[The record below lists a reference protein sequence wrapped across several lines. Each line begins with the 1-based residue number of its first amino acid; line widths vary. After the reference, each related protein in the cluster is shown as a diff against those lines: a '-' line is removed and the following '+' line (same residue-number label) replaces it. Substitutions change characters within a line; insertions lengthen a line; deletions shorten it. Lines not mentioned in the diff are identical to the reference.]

1 MKKWYSNICSKYGK
15 FEKPN
20 TSYFLEKT
28 LLLST
33 IYSTCKNEDD
43 KLFKEEELIEM
54 SKIFGLIENI

>member
-20 TSYFLEKT
+20 ISYFLEKA

-43 KLFKEEELIEM
+43 KLFKEE
-54 SKIFGLIENI
+54 

>member
-15 FEKPN
+15 FGKPN
-20 TSYFLEKT
+20 ISYFLEKT